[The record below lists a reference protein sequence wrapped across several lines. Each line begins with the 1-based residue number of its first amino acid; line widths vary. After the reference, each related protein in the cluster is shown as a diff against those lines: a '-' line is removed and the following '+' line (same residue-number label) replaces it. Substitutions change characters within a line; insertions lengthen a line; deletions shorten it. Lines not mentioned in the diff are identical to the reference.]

1 MRKIWK
7 KLKNYP
13 ELLGIGAVCILV
25 GIIFLYKLEVRRE
38 YVDPGIVTEDMAR
51 ESTVDGFEEPEES
64 VRYMIS
70 ALQKEDLDMGLRGFP
85 IDEKILGLN
94 VGKELD
100 SLGEFSTNITYMPS
114 QWKEFVPVSSSEITK
129 DYTEI
134 FQNLEKQFAGQ
145 DVTVEDVRALMPK
158 KQMEAQYHRNSQQIC
173 EIWGADSRIEAL
185 AKLTID
191 EKDYAL
197 PVTLFRYDDF
207 WKPDSFE
214 ASLLEEKEK
223 GIFLCDDQEYEM
235 LTDKKEEEALKE
247 FLEDSD
253 EEKGREKTEKKEK
266 EEIIPEEALLPANYV
281 LYNTVFSHTPEK
293 AIEKFILSMQKND
306 LSSMMIYTDLYGE
319 ADPFSQDLGEIL
331 IRQGEVAEQIQTF
344 YYYLMG
350 NDFASTE
357 KVSLDELG
365 MTGEK
370 ISSSLELSEI
380 VYLDL
385 NNVLKIKEDEYAA
398 FYYFNGKH
406 YMSGFTM
413 KEYGQGW
420 KIEELSCASL
430 DLDKGQVKEL
440 TETEYNKIIKEY
452 S

>member
-13 ELLGIGAVCILV
+13 ELLGIVAVFILV

-51 ESTVDGFEEPEES
+51 ESTVDGFEKPEES

-85 IDEKILGLN
+85 IDEKILGIDVGEELN
-94 VGKELD
+94 A
-100 SLGEFSTNITYMPS
+100 LGEFSTNITYMPS

-134 FQNLEKQFAGQ
+134 FQSLEEQFAGR
-145 DVTVEDVRALMPK
+145 DVTVEAVRALMPQ

-191 EKDYAL
+191 GEDYAL

-207 WKPDSFE
+207 WKIDSFE
-214 ASLLEEKEK
+214 ASLLEEKED
-223 GIFLCDDQEYEM
+223 GIFSCDEQTYGK
-235 LTDKKEEEALKE
+235 LTDEKEEKKLKE
-247 FLEDSD
+247 FLEDKDKKTTQSKTKE
-253 EEKGREKTEKKEK
+253 EEKEVL
-266 EEIIPEEALLPANYV
+266 PEDALLPANYV
-281 LYNTVFSHTPEK
+281 LYNTVFSQTPEK
-293 AIEKFILSMQKND
+293 AIENFILSMQKND

-319 ADPFSQDLGEIL
+319 EDPLNQDLAEIL

-357 KVSLDELG
+357 NVSLDELG
-365 MTGEK
+365 MTGEE
-370 ISSSLELSEI
+370 ISKSLELSEI

-385 NNVLKIKEDEYAA
+385 NNVLKIKDDEYAA

-420 KIEELSCASL
+420 KIEELSCASMG
-430 DLDKGQVKEL
+430 LDKGQVKEL

>member
-1 MRKIWK
+1 MRNMWK

-25 GIIFLYKLEVRRE
+25 GIIFLYKLEARRG

-51 ESTVDGFEEPEES
+51 ESTADGFKEPGES

-85 IDEKILGLN
+85 IDEKILGIN
-94 VGKELD
+94 VGEELN

-134 FQNLEKQFAGQ
+134 FQSLEKQLAGRE
-145 DVTVEDVRALMPK
+145 VTVEAVRALMPQ
-158 KQMEAQYHRNSQQIC
+158 KQMEAQYHRNSQRIC

-191 EKDYAL
+191 GEDYAL
-197 PVTLFRYDDF
+197 PVTLFQYDDF
-207 WKPDSFE
+207 WKTDSFE
-214 ASLLEEKEK
+214 ASLSGQS
-223 GIFLCDDQEYEM
+223 GIFSCDSEEYEE
-235 LTDKKEEEALKE
+235 LTDEKEEEALKE

-253 EEKGREKTEKKEK
+253 EEKSQEQTEEEE
-266 EEIIPEEALLPANYV
+266 EEILPEEALLPANYV
-281 LYNTVFSHTPEK
+281 LYNTVFSQTPEK
-293 AIEKFILSMQKND
+293 TIENFVLSMQKND

-319 ADPFSQDLGEIL
+319 EDPLNQDLAEIL

-357 KVSLDELG
+357 NVSLDELG
-365 MTGEK
+365 MTGEE
-370 ISSSLELSEI
+370 ISGSLELSEI

-385 NNVLKIKEDEYAA
+385 NNVLKIKDDEYAA

-406 YMSGFTM
+406 YMSGFKM

-420 KIEELSCASL
+420 KIEELSC
-430 DLDKGQVKEL
+430 DFMGLDKGQVKEL
-440 TETEYNKIIKEY
+440 TESEYNKIIKEY

>member
-13 ELLGIGAVCILV
+13 ELLGIVAVFILV

-38 YVDPGIVTEDMAR
+38 YVDSGIVTEDMAR
-51 ESTVDGFEEPEES
+51 ESTVDGFEKPEES

-85 IDEKILGLN
+85 IDEKILGID
-94 VGKELD
+94 VGEELD

-191 EKDYAL
+191 GEDYAL

-207 WKPDSFE
+207 WKIDSFE
-214 ASLLEEKEK
+214 ASLLEEKED
-223 GIFLCDDQEYEM
+223 GIFSCD
-235 LTDKKEEEALKE
+235 
-247 FLEDSD
+247 
-253 EEKGREKTEKKEK
+253 
-266 EEIIPEEALLPANYV
+266 
-281 LYNTVFSHTPEK
+281 
-293 AIEKFILSMQKND
+293 
-306 LSSMMIYTDLYGE
+306 
-319 ADPFSQDLGEIL
+319 
-331 IRQGEVAEQIQTF
+331 EQT
-344 YYYLMG
+344 
-350 NDFASTE
+350 
-357 KVSLDELG
+357 
-365 MTGEK
+365 
-370 ISSSLELSEI
+370 
-380 VYLDL
+380 
-385 NNVLKIKEDEYAA
+385 
-398 FYYFNGKH
+398 
-406 YMSGFTM
+406 
-413 KEYGQGW
+413 
-420 KIEELSCASL
+420 
-430 DLDKGQVKEL
+430 
-440 TETEYNKIIKEY
+440 
-452 S
+452 

>member
-38 YVDPGIVTEDMAR
+38 YVDPGIATEDMAR
-51 ESTVDGFEEPEES
+51 ESTVDGFKESEES

-85 IDEKILGLN
+85 IDEKILGIN
-94 VGKELD
+94 VGEALD
-100 SLGEFSTNITYMPS
+100 FLGEFSTNITYMPS
-114 QWKEFVPVSSSEITK
+114 EWREFVPVSSSEITK

-134 FQNLEKQFAGQ
+134 FRSLESQFAGKN
-145 DVTVEDVRALMPK
+145 VTVEAVRALMPQ
-158 KQMEAQYHRNSQQIC
+158 KQMGTQYHRNSQQIC
-173 EIWGADSRIEAL
+173 QIWGADSRIEAL
-185 AKLTID
+185 AKLTVD
-191 EKDYAL
+191 GADYAL

-207 WKPDSFE
+207 WKTDSFE
-214 ASLLEEKEK
+214 ASLLEES
-223 GIFLCDDQEYEM
+223 GIFSCDSEKYDE
-235 LTDKKEEEALKE
+235 LTDEKEEEALEE

-253 EEKGREKTEKKEK
+253 KEK
-266 EEIIPEEALLPANYV
+266 SREQTEEEEEEILPEEALLPANYV
-281 LYNTVFSHTPEK
+281 LYNTVFSQTPEK
-293 AIEKFILSMQKND
+293 AIENFILSMQKND

-319 ADPFSQDLGEIL
+319 EDPLSQDLTEIL

-350 NDFASTE
+350 NEFAATE
-357 KVSLDELG
+357 NVSLDELG
-365 MTGEK
+365 MTGEE

-385 NNVLKIKEDEYAA
+385 NNVLKIKDDEYAA

-406 YMSGFTM
+406 YMSGFNM

-420 KIEELSCASL
+420 KIEELSCASMG
-430 DLDKGQVKEL
+430 LDKGQVKEL

>member
-13 ELLGIGAVCILV
+13 ELLGIVAVFILV

-51 ESTVDGFEEPEES
+51 ESTVDGFEKPEES

-85 IDEKILGLN
+85 IDEKILGIDVGEELN
-94 VGKELD
+94 A
-100 SLGEFSTNITYMPS
+100 LGEFSTNITYMPS

-134 FQNLEKQFAGQ
+134 FQSLEEQFAGR
-145 DVTVEDVRALMPK
+145 DVTVEAVRALMPQ

-191 EKDYAL
+191 GEDYAL

-207 WKPDSFE
+207 WKIDSFE
-214 ASLLEEKEK
+214 ASLLEEKED
-223 GIFLCDDQEYEM
+223 GIFSCDEQTYGK
-235 LTDKKEEEALKE
+235 LTDEKEEKKLKE
-247 FLEDSD
+247 FLEDKDKKTTQSKTKE
-253 EEKGREKTEKKEK
+253 EEKEVL
-266 EEIIPEEALLPANYV
+266 PEDALLPANYV
-281 LYNTVFSHTPEK
+281 LYNTAFSQTPEK
-293 AIEKFILSMQKND
+293 AIENFILSMQKND

-319 ADPFSQDLGEIL
+319 EDPLNQDLAEIL

-357 KVSLDELG
+357 NVSLDELG
-365 MTGEK
+365 MTGEE
-370 ISSSLELSEI
+370 ISKSLELSEI

-385 NNVLKIKEDEYAA
+385 NNVLKIKDDEYAA

-420 KIEELSCASL
+420 KIEELSCASMG
-430 DLDKGQVKEL
+430 LDKGQVKEL

>member
-51 ESTVDGFEEPEES
+51 ESTVDGFKEPEES

-85 IDEKILGLN
+85 IDEKILGIN
-94 VGKELD
+94 VGEALD
-100 SLGEFSTNITYMPS
+100 FLGEFSTNITYMPS
-114 QWKEFVPVSSSEITK
+114 EWREFVPVSSSEITK

-134 FQNLEKQFAGQ
+134 FRSLESQFAGKN
-145 DVTVEDVRALMPK
+145 VTVEAVRALMPQ
-158 KQMEAQYHRNSQQIC
+158 KQMGTQYHRNSQQIC
-173 EIWGADSRIEAL
+173 QIWGADSRIEAL
-185 AKLTID
+185 AKLTVD
-191 EKDYAL
+191 GADYAL

-207 WKPDSFE
+207 WKTDSFE
-214 ASLLEEKEK
+214 ASLLEES
-223 GIFLCDDQEYEM
+223 GIFSCDSEKYDE
-235 LTDKKEEEALKE
+235 LTDEKEEEALEE

-253 EEKGREKTEKKEK
+253 KEK
-266 EEIIPEEALLPANYV
+266 SREQTEEEEEEILPEEALLPANYV
-281 LYNTVFSHTPEK
+281 LYNTVFSQTPEK
-293 AIEKFILSMQKND
+293 AIENFILSMQKND

-319 ADPFSQDLGEIL
+319 EDPLSQDLAEIL

-350 NDFASTE
+350 NEFAATE
-357 KVSLDELG
+357 NVSLDELG
-365 MTGEK
+365 MTGEE

-385 NNVLKIKEDEYAA
+385 NNVLKIKDDEYAA

-413 KEYGQGW
+413 KEYSQGW
-420 KIEELSCASL
+420 KIEELSCASMG
-430 DLDKGQVKEL
+430 LDKGQVKEL

>member
-51 ESTVDGFEEPEES
+51 ESTVDGFKEPEES

-85 IDEKILGLN
+85 IDEKILGIN
-94 VGKELD
+94 VGEALD
-100 SLGEFSTNITYMPS
+100 FLGEFSTNITYMPS
-114 QWKEFVPVSSSEITK
+114 EWREFVPVSSSEITK

-134 FQNLEKQFAGQ
+134 FRSLESQFAGKN
-145 DVTVEDVRALMPK
+145 VTVEAVRALMPQ
-158 KQMEAQYHRNSQQIC
+158 KQMGTQYHRNSQQIC
-173 EIWGADSRIEAL
+173 QIWGADSRIEAL
-185 AKLTID
+185 AKLTVD
-191 EKDYAL
+191 GADYAL

-207 WKPDSFE
+207 WKTDSFE
-214 ASLLEEKEK
+214 ASLLEES
-223 GIFLCDDQEYEM
+223 GIFSCDSEKYDE
-235 LTDKKEEEALKE
+235 LTDEKEEEALKE

-253 EEKGREKTEKKEK
+253 KEK
-266 EEIIPEEALLPANYV
+266 SQEQTEEEEEEILPEEALLPANYV
-281 LYNTVFSHTPEK
+281 LYNTVFSQTPEK
-293 AIEKFILSMQKND
+293 AIENFILSMQKND

-319 ADPFSQDLGEIL
+319 EDPLSQDLAEIL

-350 NDFASTE
+350 NEFAATE
-357 KVSLDELG
+357 NVSLDELG
-365 MTGEK
+365 MTGEE

-385 NNVLKIKEDEYAA
+385 NNVLKIKDDEYAA

-406 YMSGFTM
+406 YMSGFNM

-420 KIEELSCASL
+420 KIEELSCASMG
-430 DLDKGQVKEL
+430 LDKGQVKEL

>member
-7 KLKNYP
+7 KLKKYP

-25 GIIFLYKLEVRRE
+25 GIIFLYKLEARRG

-51 ESTVDGFEEPEES
+51 ESTVDGFTEPEES

-85 IDEKILGLN
+85 IDEKILGIQ
-94 VGKELD
+94 VGEELD
-100 SLGEFSTNITYMPS
+100 SLEEFSTNITYMPS
-114 QWKEFVPVSSSEITK
+114 EWKEFLPVSSAEITK

-134 FQNLEKQFAGQ
+134 FRSLEEQFAGK
-145 DVTVEDVRALMPK
+145 DVTVEAVRALMPK
-158 KQMEAQYHRNSQQIC
+158 KQMETQYHRNSQQIC
-173 EIWGADSRIEAL
+173 EIWGADSRIEVL

-191 EKDYAL
+191 GEDYAL
-197 PVTLFRYDDF
+197 PVTLFQYDDF
-207 WKPDSFE
+207 WKTDSFE

-223 GIFLCDDQEYEM
+223 GVFSCDSEEYDE
-235 LTDKKEEEALKE
+235 LTDEKEEEALKE

-253 EEKGREKTEKKEK
+253 KEK
-266 EEIIPEEALLPANYV
+266 SREQTEEEEEEILPEEALLPANYV
-281 LYNTVFSHTPEK
+281 LYNTVFSQTPEK
-293 AIEKFILSMQKND
+293 TIENFILSMQKND

-319 ADPFSQDLGEIL
+319 QDPLSQDPAEIL
-331 IRQGEVAEQIQTF
+331 IRQGEVAEEIQTF

-350 NDFASTE
+350 NDFATTE
-357 KVSLDELG
+357 NVSLDELG
-365 MTGEK
+365 MTGEE
-370 ISSSLELSEI
+370 ISSSLELNEI

-385 NNVLKIKEDEYAA
+385 NNVLKIKDDEYAA

-413 KEYGQGW
+413 KEYDRGW
-420 KIEELSCASL
+420 KIEDLSCASMG
-430 DLDKGQVKEL
+430 LDKGQAKEL

>member
-51 ESTVDGFEEPEES
+51 DNTADGFEEPEES

-134 FQNLEKQFAGQ
+134 FQSLEKQFAGQ

-191 EKDYAL
+191 EKNYAL

-235 LTDKKEEEALKE
+235 MTDKKEE
-247 FLEDSD
+247 
-253 EEKGREKTEKKEK
+253 

>member
-25 GIIFLYKLEVRRE
+25 GIIFLYKLEARGE

-51 ESTVDGFEEPEES
+51 ENTVDGFTEPEDT

-70 ALQKEDLDMGLRGFP
+70 ALQKKDLDMGLRGFP
-85 IDEKILGLN
+85 IDEKILGIN

-114 QWKEFVPVSSSEITK
+114 EWKEFVPVSSSEITK

-134 FQNLEKQFAGQ
+134 FRSLEDQFAGK
-145 DVTVEDVRALMPK
+145 DVTVEAVRALLPQR
-158 KQMEAQYHRNSQQIC
+158 QMEAQYHRNSQQIC

-185 AKLTID
+185 AKLRID
-191 EKDYAL
+191 GEDYAL
-197 PVTLFRYDDF
+197 PVTLFQYDDF
-207 WKPDSFE
+207 WKTDSFE
-214 ASLLEEKEK
+214 ASLLEES
-223 GIFLCDDQEYEM
+223 GIFLCDSEEYEE
-235 LTDKKEEEALKE
+235 LTDEKEEEALKE

-253 EEKGREKTEKKEK
+253 KEK
-266 EEIIPEEALLPANYV
+266 SQEQTEEEEEDILPEEALLPANYV
-281 LYNTVFSHTPEK
+281 LYNTVFSQTPEK
-293 AIEKFILSMQKND
+293 AIENFILSMQKND

-319 ADPFSQDLGEIL
+319 EDPLSQDLTEIL
-331 IRQGEVAEQIQTF
+331 IKQGDVAEQIQTF

-350 NDFASTE
+350 NDFAATE
-357 KVSLDELG
+357 NVSLDELG
-365 MTGEK
+365 MTGEE
-370 ISSSLELSEI
+370 ISSSLELDEI

-385 NNVLKIKEDEYAA
+385 NNVLKISDNEYAA

-413 KEYGQGW
+413 KEYSQGW
-420 KIEELSCASL
+420 KIEELSCASM

-440 TETEYNKIIKEY
+440 TETEYNKIIEEY

>member
-38 YVDPGIVTEDMAR
+38 YVDPGIATEDMAR
-51 ESTVDGFEEPEES
+51 ESTVDGFKEPEES

-85 IDEKILGLN
+85 IDEKILGIN
-94 VGKELD
+94 VGEALD
-100 SLGEFSTNITYMPS
+100 FLGEFSTNITYMPS
-114 QWKEFVPVSSSEITK
+114 EWREFVPVSSSEITK

-134 FQNLEKQFAGQ
+134 FRSLESQFAGKN
-145 DVTVEDVRALMPK
+145 VTVEAVRALMPQ
-158 KQMEAQYHRNSQQIC
+158 KQMGTQYHRNSQQIC
-173 EIWGADSRIEAL
+173 QIWGADSRIEAL
-185 AKLTID
+185 AKLTVD
-191 EKDYAL
+191 GADYAL

-207 WKPDSFE
+207 WKTDSFE
-214 ASLLEEKEK
+214 ASLLEES
-223 GIFLCDDQEYEM
+223 GIFSCDSEKYDE
-235 LTDKKEEEALKE
+235 LTDEKEEEALKE

-253 EEKGREKTEKKEK
+253 KEK
-266 EEIIPEEALLPANYV
+266 SREQTEEEEEEILPEEALLPANYV
-281 LYNTVFSHTPEK
+281 LYNTVFSQTPEK
-293 AIEKFILSMQKND
+293 AIENFILSMQKND

-319 ADPFSQDLGEIL
+319 EDPLSQDLAEIL

-350 NDFASTE
+350 NEFAATE
-357 KVSLDELG
+357 NVSLDELG
-365 MTGEK
+365 MTGEE

-385 NNVLKIKEDEYAA
+385 NNVLKIKDDEYAA

-406 YMSGFTM
+406 YMSGFNM

-420 KIEELSCASL
+420 KIEELSCASMG
-430 DLDKGQVKEL
+430 LDKGQVKEL

>member
-38 YVDPGIVTEDMAR
+38 YVDPGIATEDMAR
-51 ESTVDGFEEPEES
+51 ESTVDGFKEPEES

-85 IDEKILGLN
+85 IDEKILGIN
-94 VGKELD
+94 VGEALD
-100 SLGEFSTNITYMPS
+100 FLGEFSTNITYMPS
-114 QWKEFVPVSSSEITK
+114 EWREFVPVSSSEITK

-134 FQNLEKQFAGQ
+134 FRSLESQFAGKN
-145 DVTVEDVRALMPK
+145 VTVEAVRALMPQ
-158 KQMEAQYHRNSQQIC
+158 KQMGTQYHRNSQQIC
-173 EIWGADSRIEAL
+173 QIWGADSRIEAL
-185 AKLTID
+185 AKLTVD
-191 EKDYAL
+191 GADYAL

-207 WKPDSFE
+207 WKTDSFE
-214 ASLLEEKEK
+214 ASLLEES
-223 GIFLCDDQEYEM
+223 GIFSCDSEEYDE
-235 LTDKKEEEALKE
+235 LTDEKEEEALKE

-253 EEKGREKTEKKEK
+253 KEK
-266 EEIIPEEALLPANYV
+266 SQEQTEEEEEEILPEEALLPANYV
-281 LYNTVFSHTPEK
+281 LYNTVFSQTPEK
-293 AIEKFILSMQKND
+293 AIENFILSMQKND

-319 ADPFSQDLGEIL
+319 EDPLSQDLTEIL

-350 NDFASTE
+350 NEFAATE
-357 KVSLDELG
+357 NVSLDELG
-365 MTGEK
+365 MTGEE

-385 NNVLKIKEDEYAA
+385 NNVLKIKDDEYAA

-406 YMSGFTM
+406 YMSGFNM

-420 KIEELSCASL
+420 KIEELSCASMG
-430 DLDKGQVKEL
+430 LDKGQVKEL

>member
-25 GIIFLYKLEVRRE
+25 GIIFLYKLEVRRG

-51 ESTVDGFEEPEES
+51 ESTADGFEKPEEA

-85 IDEKILGLN
+85 IDEKILGID
-94 VGKELD
+94 VGEELD
-100 SLGEFSTNITYMPS
+100 TLGEFSTNITYMPS
-114 QWKEFVPVSSSEITK
+114 QWREFVPVSSSEITK

-134 FQNLEKQFAGQ
+134 FQSLEEQLAGK
-145 DVTVEDVRALMPK
+145 DVTVEAVRALMPQ

-191 EKDYAL
+191 GEDYAL
-197 PVTLFRYDDF
+197 PVTLFQYDDF
-207 WKPDSFE
+207 WKTDSFE
-214 ASLLEEKEK
+214 ASLLEER
-223 GIFLCDDQEYEM
+223 GIFSCDSEEYEK
-235 LTDKKEEEALKE
+235 LTDEKEEEALKE

-253 EEKGREKTEKKEK
+253 KEK
-266 EEIIPEEALLPANYV
+266 SQEQTEEEEILPEEALLPANYV
-281 LYNTVFSHTPEK
+281 LYNTVFSQTPEK
-293 AIEKFILSMQKND
+293 AIENFILSMQKND

-319 ADPFSQDLGEIL
+319 EDPLNQDLAEIL

-350 NDFASTE
+350 NDFATTE
-357 KVSLDELG
+357 NVSLDELG
-365 MTGEK
+365 MTGEE

-385 NNVLKIKEDEYAA
+385 NNVLKIKDDEYAA

-420 KIEELSCASL
+420 KIEALSCASMG
-430 DLDKGQVKEL
+430 LDKGQVKEL

>member
-38 YVDPGIVTEDMAR
+38 YVDPGIATEDMAR
-51 ESTVDGFEEPEES
+51 ESTVDGFKEPEES

-85 IDEKILGLN
+85 IDEKILGIN
-94 VGKELD
+94 VGEALD
-100 SLGEFSTNITYMPS
+100 FLGEFSTNITYMPS
-114 QWKEFVPVSSSEITK
+114 EWREFVPVSSSEITK

-134 FQNLEKQFAGQ
+134 FRSLESQFAGKN
-145 DVTVEDVRALMPK
+145 VTVEAVRALMPQ
-158 KQMEAQYHRNSQQIC
+158 KQMGTQYHRNSQQIC
-173 EIWGADSRIEAL
+173 QIWGADSRIEAL
-185 AKLTID
+185 AKLTVD
-191 EKDYAL
+191 GADYAL

-207 WKPDSFE
+207 WKTDSFE
-214 ASLLEEKEK
+214 ASLLEES
-223 GIFLCDDQEYEM
+223 GIFSCDSEKYDE
-235 LTDKKEEEALKE
+235 LTDEKEEEALKE

-253 EEKGREKTEKKEK
+253 KEK
-266 EEIIPEEALLPANYV
+266 SREQTEEEEEEILPEEALLPANYV
-281 LYNTVFSHTPEK
+281 LYNTVFSQTPEK
-293 AIEKFILSMQKND
+293 AIENFILSMQKND

-319 ADPFSQDLGEIL
+319 EDPLSQDLAEIL

-350 NDFASTE
+350 NEFAATE
-357 KVSLDELG
+357 NVSLDELG
-365 MTGEK
+365 MTGEE

-385 NNVLKIKEDEYAA
+385 NNVLKIKDDEYAA

-406 YMSGFTM
+406 YMSGFNM

-420 KIEELSCASL
+420 KIEEISCASMG
-430 DLDKGQVKEL
+430 LDKGQVKEL

>member
-1 MRKIWK
+1 MRKICK

-13 ELLGIGAVCILV
+13 ELLGIVAVCILV

-38 YVDPGIVTEDMAR
+38 YVDSGIVTEDMAR
-51 ESTVDGFEEPEES
+51 ESTVDGFEKPEES

-85 IDEKILGLN
+85 IDEKILGIN
-94 VGKELD
+94 VGEELN

-134 FQNLEKQFAGQ
+134 FQSLEKQLAGRE
-145 DVTVEDVRALMPK
+145 VTVEAVRALMPQ
-158 KQMEAQYHRNSQQIC
+158 KQMEAQYHRNSQRIC

-191 EKDYAL
+191 GEDYAL
-197 PVTLFRYDDF
+197 PVTLFQYDDF
-207 WKPDSFE
+207 WKTDSFE
-214 ASLLEEKEK
+214 ASLSGQS
-223 GIFLCDDQEYEM
+223 GIFSCDSEEYEE
-235 LTDKKEEEALKE
+235 LTDEKEEEALKE

-253 EEKGREKTEKKEK
+253 EEKSQEQTEEEE
-266 EEIIPEEALLPANYV
+266 EEILPEEALLPANYV
-281 LYNTVFSHTPEK
+281 LYNTVFSQTPEK
-293 AIEKFILSMQKND
+293 TIENFVLSMQKND

-319 ADPFSQDLGEIL
+319 EDPLNQDLAEIL

-357 KVSLDELG
+357 NVSLDELG
-365 MTGEK
+365 MTGEE
-370 ISSSLELSEI
+370 ISGSLELSEI

-385 NNVLKIKEDEYAA
+385 NNVLKIKDDEYAA

-406 YMSGFTM
+406 YMSGFKM

-420 KIEELSCASL
+420 KIEELSC
-430 DLDKGQVKEL
+430 DFMGLDKGQVKEL
-440 TETEYNKIIKEY
+440 TESEYNKIIKEY

>member
-51 ESTVDGFEEPEES
+51 ESTVDGFKEPEES

-85 IDEKILGLN
+85 IDEKILGIN
-94 VGKELD
+94 VGEALD
-100 SLGEFSTNITYMPS
+100 FLGEFSTNITYMPS
-114 QWKEFVPVSSSEITK
+114 EWREFVPVSSSEITK

-134 FQNLEKQFAGQ
+134 FRSLESQFAGKN
-145 DVTVEDVRALMPK
+145 VTVEAVRALMPQ
-158 KQMEAQYHRNSQQIC
+158 KQMGTQYHRNSQQIC
-173 EIWGADSRIEAL
+173 QIWGADSRIEAL
-185 AKLTID
+185 AKLTVD
-191 EKDYAL
+191 GADYAL

-207 WKPDSFE
+207 WKTDSFE
-214 ASLLEEKEK
+214 ASLLEES
-223 GIFLCDDQEYEM
+223 GIFSCDSEKYDE
-235 LTDKKEEEALKE
+235 LTDEKEEEALKE

-253 EEKGREKTEKKEK
+253 KEK
-266 EEIIPEEALLPANYV
+266 SREQTEEEEEEILPEEALLPANYV
-281 LYNTVFSHTPEK
+281 LYNTVFSQTPEK
-293 AIEKFILSMQKND
+293 AIENFILSMQKND

-319 ADPFSQDLGEIL
+319 EDPLSQDLAEIL

-350 NDFASTE
+350 NEFAATE
-357 KVSLDELG
+357 NVSLDELG
-365 MTGEK
+365 MTGEE
-370 ISSSLELSEI
+370 ISKSLELSEI

-385 NNVLKIKEDEYAA
+385 NNVLKIKDDEYAA

-406 YMSGFTM
+406 YMSGFNM

-420 KIEELSCASL
+420 KIEELSCASM

>member
-51 ESTVDGFEEPEES
+51 ESTVDGFKEPEES

-85 IDEKILGLN
+85 IDEKILGIN
-94 VGKELD
+94 VGEALD
-100 SLGEFSTNITYMPS
+100 FLGEFSTNITYMPS
-114 QWKEFVPVSSSEITK
+114 EWREFVPVSSSEITK

-134 FQNLEKQFAGQ
+134 FRSLESQFAGKN
-145 DVTVEDVRALMPK
+145 VTVEAVRALMPQ
-158 KQMEAQYHRNSQQIC
+158 KQMGTQYHRNSQQIC
-173 EIWGADSRIEAL
+173 QIWGADSRIEAL
-185 AKLTID
+185 AKLTVD
-191 EKDYAL
+191 GADYAL

-207 WKPDSFE
+207 WKTDSFE
-214 ASLLEEKEK
+214 ASLLEES
-223 GIFLCDDQEYEM
+223 GIFSCDSEKYDE
-235 LTDKKEEEALKE
+235 LTDEKEEEALEE

-253 EEKGREKTEKKEK
+253 KEK
-266 EEIIPEEALLPANYV
+266 SREQTEEEEEEILPEEALLPANYV
-281 LYNTVFSHTPEK
+281 LYNTVFSQTPEK
-293 AIEKFILSMQKND
+293 AIENFILSMQKND

-319 ADPFSQDLGEIL
+319 EDPLSQDLAEIL

-350 NDFASTE
+350 NEFAATE
-357 KVSLDELG
+357 NVSLDELG
-365 MTGEK
+365 MTGEE

-385 NNVLKIKEDEYAA
+385 NNVLKIKDDEYAA

-406 YMSGFTM
+406 YMSGFNM

-420 KIEELSCASL
+420 KIEELSCASMG
-430 DLDKGQVKEL
+430 LDKGQVKEL

>member
-1 MRKIWK
+1 MWK

-25 GIIFLYKLEVRRE
+25 GIIFLYKLEARRG

-51 ESTVDGFEEPEES
+51 ESTADGFKEPGES

-85 IDEKILGLN
+85 IDEKILGIN
-94 VGKELD
+94 VGEELN

-134 FQNLEKQFAGQ
+134 FQSLEKQLAGRE
-145 DVTVEDVRALMPK
+145 VTVEAVRALMPQ
-158 KQMEAQYHRNSQQIC
+158 KQMEAQYHRNSQRIC

-191 EKDYAL
+191 GEDYAL
-197 PVTLFRYDDF
+197 PVTLFQYDDF
-207 WKPDSFE
+207 WKTDSFE
-214 ASLLEEKEK
+214 ASLSGQS
-223 GIFLCDDQEYEM
+223 GIFSCDSEEYEE
-235 LTDKKEEEALKE
+235 LTDEKEEEALKE

-253 EEKGREKTEKKEK
+253 EEKSQEQTEEEE
-266 EEIIPEEALLPANYV
+266 EEILPEEALLPANYV
-281 LYNTVFSHTPEK
+281 LYNTVFSQTPEK
-293 AIEKFILSMQKND
+293 TIENFVLSMQKND

-319 ADPFSQDLGEIL
+319 EDPLNQDLAEIL

-357 KVSLDELG
+357 NVSLDELG
-365 MTGEK
+365 MTGEE
-370 ISSSLELSEI
+370 ISGSLELSEI

-385 NNVLKIKEDEYAA
+385 NNVLKIKDDEYAA

-406 YMSGFTM
+406 YMSGFKM

-420 KIEELSCASL
+420 KIEELSC
-430 DLDKGQVKEL
+430 DFMGLDKGQVKEL
-440 TETEYNKIIKEY
+440 TESEYNKIIKEY

>member
-51 ESTVDGFEEPEES
+51 ESTVDGFKEPEES

-85 IDEKILGLN
+85 IDEKILGIN
-94 VGKELD
+94 VGEALD
-100 SLGEFSTNITYMPS
+100 FLGEFSTNITYMPS
-114 QWKEFVPVSSSEITK
+114 EWREFVPVSSSEITK

-134 FQNLEKQFAGQ
+134 FRSLESQFAGKN
-145 DVTVEDVRALMPK
+145 VTVEAVRALMPQ
-158 KQMEAQYHRNSQQIC
+158 KQMGTQYHRNSQQIC
-173 EIWGADSRIEAL
+173 QIWGADSRIEAL
-185 AKLTID
+185 AKLTVD
-191 EKDYAL
+191 GADYAL

-207 WKPDSFE
+207 WKTDSFE
-214 ASLLEEKEK
+214 ASLLEES
-223 GIFLCDDQEYEM
+223 GIFSCDSEKYDE
-235 LTDKKEEEALKE
+235 LTDEKEEEALKE

-253 EEKGREKTEKKEK
+253 KEK
-266 EEIIPEEALLPANYV
+266 SREQTEEEEEEILPGEALLPANYV
-281 LYNTVFSHTPEK
+281 LYNTVFSQTPEK
-293 AIEKFILSMQKND
+293 AIENFILSMQKND

-319 ADPFSQDLGEIL
+319 EDPLSQDLAEIL

-350 NDFASTE
+350 NEFAATE
-357 KVSLDELG
+357 NVSLDELG
-365 MTGEK
+365 MTGEE

-385 NNVLKIKEDEYAA
+385 NNVLKIKDDEYAA

-406 YMSGFTM
+406 YMSGFNM

-420 KIEELSCASL
+420 KIEELSCASMG
-430 DLDKGQVKEL
+430 LDKGQVKEL

>member
-13 ELLGIGAVCILV
+13 ELLGIVAVCILV

-51 ESTVDGFEEPEES
+51 ESTVDGFEKPEES

-85 IDEKILGLN
+85 IDEKILGIN
-94 VGKELD
+94 VGEELNA
-100 SLGEFSTNITYMPS
+100 LGEFATNITYMPS

-134 FQNLEKQFAGQ
+134 FQSLEEQLAGR
-145 DVTVEDVRALMPK
+145 DVTVEAVRALMPQ

-185 AKLTID
+185 AKLTIGG
-191 EKDYAL
+191 EDYAL

-207 WKPDSFE
+207 WKIDSFE
-214 ASLLEEKEK
+214 ASLLEEKED
-223 GIFLCDDQEYEM
+223 GIFSCDEQTYGK
-235 LTDKKEEEALKE
+235 LTDEKEEKKLKE
-247 FLEDSD
+247 FLEEKDKKTTQSKTKE
-253 EEKGREKTEKKEK
+253 EEKEVL
-266 EEIIPEEALLPANYV
+266 PEDALLPANYV
-281 LYNTVFSHTPEK
+281 LYNTVFSQTPEK
-293 AIEKFILSMQKND
+293 AIENFILSMQKND

-319 ADPFSQDLGEIL
+319 EDPLNQDLAEIL
-331 IRQGEVAEQIQTF
+331 IRQGKVAEQIQTF

-350 NDFASTE
+350 NEFAATE
-357 KVSLDELG
+357 NVSLDELG
-365 MTGEK
+365 MTGEE

-385 NNVLKIKEDEYAA
+385 NNVLKIKDDEYAA

-413 KEYGQGW
+413 KEYSQGW
-420 KIEELSCASL
+420 KIEELSCASMG
-430 DLDKGQVKEL
+430 LDKGQVKEL

>member
-13 ELLGIGAVCILV
+13 ELLGIVAVFILV

-38 YVDPGIVTEDMAR
+38 YVDPGIVTEDMVR
-51 ESTVDGFEEPEES
+51 ESTVDGFEKPEES

-85 IDEKILGLN
+85 IDEKILGIDVGEELN
-94 VGKELD
+94 A
-100 SLGEFSTNITYMPS
+100 LGEFSTNITYMPS

-134 FQNLEKQFAGQ
+134 FQSLEEQFAGR
-145 DVTVEDVRALMPK
+145 DVTVEAVRALMPQ

-191 EKDYAL
+191 GEDYAL

-207 WKPDSFE
+207 WKIDSFE
-214 ASLLEEKEK
+214 ASLLEEKED
-223 GIFLCDDQEYEM
+223 GIFSCDEQTYGK
-235 LTDKKEEEALKE
+235 LTDEKEEKKLKE
-247 FLEDSD
+247 FLEDKDKKTTQSKTKE
-253 EEKGREKTEKKEK
+253 EEKEVL
-266 EEIIPEEALLPANYV
+266 PEDALLPANYV
-281 LYNTVFSHTPEK
+281 LYNTVFSQTPEK
-293 AIEKFILSMQKND
+293 AIENFILSMQKND

-319 ADPFSQDLGEIL
+319 EDPLNQDLAEIL

-357 KVSLDELG
+357 NVSLDELG
-365 MTGEK
+365 MTGEE
-370 ISSSLELSEI
+370 ISKSLELSEI

-385 NNVLKIKEDEYAA
+385 NNVLKIKDDEYAA

-420 KIEELSCASL
+420 KIEELSCASMG
-430 DLDKGQVKEL
+430 LDKGQVKEL

>member
-13 ELLGIGAVCILV
+13 ELLGIVAVFILV

-51 ESTVDGFEEPEES
+51 ESTVDGFEKPEES

-85 IDEKILGLN
+85 IDEKILGID
-94 VGKELD
+94 VGEELD
-100 SLGEFSTNITYMPS
+100 YLGEFSTNITYMPS

-134 FQNLEKQFAGQ
+134 FQSLEEQFAGR
-145 DVTVEDVRALMPK
+145 DVTVEAVRALMPQ

-191 EKDYAL
+191 GEDYAL

-207 WKPDSFE
+207 WKIDSFE
-214 ASLLEEKEK
+214 ASLLEEKED
-223 GIFLCDDQEYEM
+223 GIFSCDEQTYGK
-235 LTDKKEEEALKE
+235 LTDEKEEKKLKE
-247 FLEDSD
+247 FLEDKDKKTTQSKTKE
-253 EEKGREKTEKKEK
+253 EEKEVL
-266 EEIIPEEALLPANYV
+266 PEDALLPANYV
-281 LYNTVFSHTPEK
+281 LYNTVFSQTPEK
-293 AIEKFILSMQKND
+293 AIENFILSMQKND

-319 ADPFSQDLGEIL
+319 EDPLNRDLAEIL

-350 NDFASTE
+350 NDFATTQN
-357 KVSLDELG
+357 VSLDELG
-365 MTGEK
+365 MTGEE
-370 ISSSLELSEI
+370 ISRSLELSEI

-420 KIEELSCASL
+420 KIEELSCAFMG
-430 DLDKGQVKEL
+430 LDKGQVKEL

>member
-51 ESTVDGFEEPEES
+51 ESTVDGFKEPEES

-85 IDEKILGLN
+85 IDEKILGIN
-94 VGKELD
+94 VGEALD
-100 SLGEFSTNITYMPS
+100 FLGEFSTNITYMPS
-114 QWKEFVPVSSSEITK
+114 EWREFVPVSSSEITK

-134 FQNLEKQFAGQ
+134 FRSLESQFAGKN
-145 DVTVEDVRALMPK
+145 VTVEAVRALMPQ
-158 KQMEAQYHRNSQQIC
+158 KQMGTQYHRNSQQIC
-173 EIWGADSRIEAL
+173 QIWGADSRIEAL
-185 AKLTID
+185 AKLTVD
-191 EKDYAL
+191 GADYAL

-207 WKPDSFE
+207 WKTDSFE
-214 ASLLEEKEK
+214 ASLLEES
-223 GIFLCDDQEYEM
+223 GIFSCDSEKYDE
-235 LTDKKEEEALKE
+235 LTDEKEEEALEE

-253 EEKGREKTEKKEK
+253 KEK
-266 EEIIPEEALLPANYV
+266 SREQTEEEEEEILPEEALLPANYV
-281 LYNTVFSHTPEK
+281 LYNTVFSQTPEK
-293 AIEKFILSMQKND
+293 AIENFILSMQKND

-319 ADPFSQDLGEIL
+319 EDPLSQDLAEIL
-331 IRQGEVAEQIQTF
+331 IRQGKVAEQIQTF

-350 NDFASTE
+350 NEFAATE
-357 KVSLDELG
+357 NVSLDELG
-365 MTGEK
+365 MTGEE

-385 NNVLKIKEDEYAA
+385 NNVLKIKDDEYAA

-406 YMSGFTM
+406 YMSGFNM

-420 KIEELSCASL
+420 KIEELSCASMG
-430 DLDKGQVKEL
+430 LDKGQVKEL

>member
-13 ELLGIGAVCILV
+13 ELLGIVAVCILV

-51 ESTVDGFEEPEES
+51 ESTVDGFEKPEES

-85 IDEKILGLN
+85 IDEKILGIN
-94 VGKELD
+94 VGEELNA
-100 SLGEFSTNITYMPS
+100 LGEFSTNITYMPS

-134 FQNLEKQFAGQ
+134 FQSLEEQFAGR
-145 DVTVEDVRALMPK
+145 DVTVEAVRALMPQ

-191 EKDYAL
+191 GEDYAL

-207 WKPDSFE
+207 WKIDSFE
-214 ASLLEEKEK
+214 ASLLEEKED
-223 GIFLCDDQEYEM
+223 GIFSCDEQTYGK
-235 LTDKKEEEALKE
+235 LTDEKEEKKLKE
-247 FLEDSD
+247 FLEDKDKMTTQSKTKE
-253 EEKGREKTEKKEK
+253 EEKEVL
-266 EEIIPEEALLPANYV
+266 PEDALLPANYV
-281 LYNTVFSHTPEK
+281 LYNTVFSQTPEK
-293 AIEKFILSMQKND
+293 AIENFILSMQKND

-319 ADPFSQDLGEIL
+319 EDPLNQDLAEIL

-357 KVSLDELG
+357 NVSLDELG
-365 MTGEK
+365 MTGEE
-370 ISSSLELSEI
+370 ISKSLELSEI

-385 NNVLKIKEDEYAA
+385 NNVLKIKDDEYAA

-420 KIEELSCASL
+420 KIEELSCASMG
-430 DLDKGQVKEL
+430 LDKGQVKEL